1 MSFRRPRGN
10 WENRFLLPTVF
21 FYHPSFLP
29 SHSPVFLLFIYPSY
43 LSSLFFRS
51 FLLSCRI
58 LLFSP
63 LLLLYFFLT
72 TVLLSSLP
80 SIYFLHII
88 IPSLLP
94 SFFPF
99 CLPSF
104 LPSFL
109 PAYLPSFLP
118 AYLPSFLLSFHTSLL
133 THFHHSFL
141 PSIPLP
147 SLTFFQSFLFSDFLT
162 SSYLTFPFPFSVFF
176 FPLSVTS
183 FLLFWL
189 PIVFLTCFLPSRSL
203 SSLPAFLPSSLS
215 SILSSATHIT
225 NTPNFPSSLIH
236 PAPTLPASERRH
248 YRVGCYDRGECGWI
262 GVWWVGGGLGNF
274 LVIGWCSCLNPSE
287 QPLLIKSRM
296 RQHR

>member
-10 WENRFLLPTVF
+10 WENRFLLPSVF
-21 FYHPSFLP
+21 FYHPSFL
-29 SHSPVFLLFIYPSY
+29 S
-43 LSSLFFRS
+43 S
-51 FLLSCRI
+51 FLPTLRYSFYLYI
-58 LLFSP
+58 HLTFHPSSFVHSFFPVVFSYSLP

-80 SIYFLHII
+80 SIYFLLII

-104 LPSFL
+104 LPSCL
-109 PAYLPSFLP
+109 PAILSSFL
-118 AYLPSFLLSFHTSLL
+118 HTSLL